1 MPQTEQYC
9 VPQLLY
15 TTWYIQASG
24 KWLPMLGD
32 SQIFLKIHQD
42 QALEEFTRLALIF
55 NLF

>member
-1 MPQTEQYC
+1 MSQTEQYC

-15 TTWYIQASG
+15 RTWYIQTSG
-24 KWLPMLGD
+24 KWLAMLGG
-32 SQIFLKIHQD
+32 SKIFLKIREV